1 MQTSKDELMEKLN
14 YVIHLLEEQADEKT
28 ANVTEELI
36 LYCFLGVFVIFV
48 LDSFA
53 KIGKYVR

>member
-1 MQTSKDELMEKLN
+1 M
-14 YVIHLLEEQADEKT
+14 IHLLEEQNDEKT

-36 LYCFLGVFVIFV
+36 LYMFLGVFIIFV